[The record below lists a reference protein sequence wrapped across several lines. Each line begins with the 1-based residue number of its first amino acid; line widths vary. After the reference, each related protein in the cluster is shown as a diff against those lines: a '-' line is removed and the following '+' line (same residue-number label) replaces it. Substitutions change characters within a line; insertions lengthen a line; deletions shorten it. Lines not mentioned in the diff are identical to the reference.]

1 MSDLNFPKQQYHVD
15 YLVIGAGATAMSF
28 VDTLIDTHP
37 TVKILMIDKR
47 SRPGGHWCDAYPF
60 VRLHQPAL
68 YYGVRSTKLENNQ
81 YDLVSKF
88 QILGYYDRVLT
99 RLQNTGRV
107 DFLGQC
113 VYQPY
118 QNHAEDSVAII
129 HSLCIVNHSIAVS
142 YQTLVDT
149 TYMQITVPSV
159 NRPKYEIDPQT
170 HVVPI
175 NGLASLGQPY
185 EYFVVIGA
193 GKTGID
199 AILYL
204 LTMGVDPQKIT
215 WIMSQDAWL
224 YNRAHAHPKH
234 FNKSLLKQLD
244 VLKNAT
250 TLEDLMCDLEEIEF
264 LLRLDEQQTPTAYR
278 CATVSQAE
286 LNQLRTIQKIIRL
299 GRVKRVCIDRLI
311 LDQGEVPI
319 HPQSLVIDCT
329 SDGLTRRPPQTIFDH
344 NKITLQSVVM
354 CQPTYGASVLGYIE
368 GRFRDDLAKK
378 NQLANPVPHPN
389 IPVDFLSSLSSSLK
403 NMTSWISCMP
413 LWLGGNRLNVGHH
426 VSMLSNLRL
435 GWNLYRNL
443 DHILANLALLEES
456 YRETSTVREES
467 NTSEMS

>member
-1 MSDLNFPKQQYHVD
+1 MNDLSVPKQHYNVD
-15 YLVIGAGATAMSF
+15 YLVIGAGATAMAF

-37 TVKILMIDKR
+37 KAKILMIDQR

-81 YDLVSKF
+81 HDLVSKF

-113 VYQPY
+113 VYLPH
-118 QNHAEDSVAII
+118 QNNEQDLVAILN
-129 HSLCIVNHSIAVS
+129 SLCITNQSIKVS

-159 NRPKYEIDPQT
+159 TLPKYEIDPQAN
-170 HVVPI
+170 VVPI
-175 NGLASLGQPY
+175 NALASLGQPY
-185 EYFVVIGA
+185 EHFVIIGA

-204 LTMGVDPQKIT
+204 LTMGVDPQNVT

-224 YNRAHAHPKH
+224 YNRGHAHPEY
-234 FNKSLLKQLD
+234 FNKSLLKQLY
-244 VLKNAT
+244 VLKNAK
-250 TLEDLMCDLEEIEF
+250 TLEGLMFDLEGIEF
-264 LLRLDEQQTPTAYR
+264 LMRLDTHQTPTAYR
-278 CATVSQAE
+278 CATVSEAE
-286 LNQLRTIQKIIRL
+286 LNQLRAIQNIIRL
-299 GRVKRVCIDRLI
+299 GRVKRVCIDRLV
-311 LDQGEVPI
+311 LDQGEATI

-329 SDGLTRRPPQTIFDH
+329 SDGLTRRPPKTIFDQ
-344 NKITLQSVVM
+344 NRITLQSVVM

-368 GRFRDDLAKK
+368 GRFRDDLDKK
-378 NQLANPVPHPN
+378 NQLAIPVPHPN
-389 IPVDFLSSLSSSLK
+389 IPVDFLPSLSSSLK

-413 LWLGGNRLNVGHH
+413 LWLVRNRLNIGHH
-426 VSMLSNLRL
+426 VSILSNLRL
-435 GWNLYRNL
+435 GWNLYRNSG
-443 DHILANLALLEES
+443 HILGNLASLEES
-456 YRETSTVREES
+456 HREASMIREES
-467 NTSEMS
+467 SKSDVS